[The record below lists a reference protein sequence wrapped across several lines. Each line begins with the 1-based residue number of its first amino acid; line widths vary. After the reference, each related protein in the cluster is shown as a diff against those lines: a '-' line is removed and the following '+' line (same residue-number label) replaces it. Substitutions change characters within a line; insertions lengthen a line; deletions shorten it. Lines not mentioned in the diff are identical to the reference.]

1 MYIHQSICSFQ
12 NIFSIGQT
20 SLELLIAENI
30 RVRSST
36 NDACQSILLVL
47 SSIVWNYGEIASD
60 GLKQV
65 AEWGAIGTMQ
75 KEIKNHV
82 SVWLFDT

>member
-1 MYIHQSICSFQ
+1 
-12 NIFSIGQT
+12 
-20 SLELLIAENI
+20 LE
-30 RVRSST
+30 
-36 NDACQSILLVL
+36 
-47 SSIVWNYGEIASD
+47 IVWNYGDIASD

-82 SVWLFDT
+82 NFSLIEKFFLI

>member
-1 MYIHQSICSFQ
+1 MELFIVKNIHVRYRIDSLIVSIVFC
-12 NIFSIGQT
+12 
-20 SLELLIAENI
+20 LE
-30 RVRSST
+30 
-36 NDACQSILLVL
+36 
-47 SSIVWNYGEIASD
+47 IVWNYGDIASD

-82 SVWLFDT
+82 NF

>member
-1 MYIHQSICSFQ
+1 MKLIDKLNFHVSF
-12 NIFSIGQT
+12 
-20 SLELLIAENI
+20 
-30 RVRSST
+30 V
-36 NDACQSILLVL
+36 
-47 SSIVWNYGEIASD
+47 IVWNFGDTASD

-82 SVWLFDT
+82 N

>member
-1 MYIHQSICSFQ
+1 M
-12 NIFSIGQT
+12 
-20 SLELLIAENI
+20 L
-30 RVRSST
+30 
-36 NDACQSILLVL
+36 
-47 SSIVWNYGEIASD
+47 VWNFGDIASD

-82 SVWLFDT
+82 LSTCEQLLLCRIHDVDYFVLFDV

>member
-1 MYIHQSICSFQ
+1 MMEGFDR
-12 NIFSIGQT
+12 QT
-20 SLELLIAENI
+20 PDLMRSL
-30 RVRSST
+30 T
-36 NDACQSILLVL
+36 
-47 SSIVWNYGEIASD
+47 VWNFGDIASD

-82 SVWLFDT
+82 GILSATQMI

>member
-1 MYIHQSICSFQ
+1 M
-12 NIFSIGQT
+12 
-20 SLELLIAENI
+20 
-30 RVRSST
+30 
-36 NDACQSILLVL
+36 
-47 SSIVWNYGEIASD
+47 WNYGDIASD

-82 SVWLFDT
+82 KLCLIDKKRFDLIVFIRLNLV

>member
-1 MYIHQSICSFQ
+1 
-12 NIFSIGQT
+12 
-20 SLELLIAENI
+20 LELFIVENI
-30 RVRSST
+30 HVRLRIYFYRFFRCFS
-36 NDACQSILLVL
+36 V
-47 SSIVWNYGEIASD
+47 VWNYGDTASD

-82 SVWLFDT
+82 NFCLIVNFNHSFY